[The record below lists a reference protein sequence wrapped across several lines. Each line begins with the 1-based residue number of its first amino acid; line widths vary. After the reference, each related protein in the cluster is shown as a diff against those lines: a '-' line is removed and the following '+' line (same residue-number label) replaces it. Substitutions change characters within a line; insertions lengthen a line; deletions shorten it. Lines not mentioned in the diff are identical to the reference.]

1 MKDLEKLKQT
11 YGEVLELL
19 TPSGNVVRLR
29 QQTGED
35 DDIISN
41 AADSIDGSSFANF
54 ISTIVVDSDIT
65 ELGTLT
71 TKDVLDLKLA
81 DKYFILISSRIFSIG
96 QIVKFE
102 YIWEGDKYP
111 IPYEEDLGLY
121 IWDYKKKFP
130 EVGDED
136 YYPFR
141 IKPYNKGK
149 EKSRKITLSTEKKIH
164 YKYNNGY
171 SERYLMSLPSQE
183 QTKNQ
188 ELIARDIELEINNK
202 WVKIESFKSFTPL
215 EMMEIRNDVEK
226 NDPVMDIF
234 SELIH
239 PIKKTKT
246 LFAII
251 GSADFF
257 FPREI

>member
-19 TPSGNVVRLR
+19 TPSGNIVRLR

-35 DDIISN
+35 DDILSN
-41 AADSIDGSSFANF
+41 AADSVDGSSFANF
-54 ISTIVVDSDIT
+54 VSTIVVDSDIT
-65 ELGTLT
+65 ELGTLNVE
-71 TKDVLDLKLA
+71 DVLNLKLG

-102 YIWEGDKYP
+102 YTWEGDKHP

-136 YYPFR
+136 YHLFR
-141 IKPYNKGK
+141 IPPYDKGK
-149 EKSRKITLSTEKKIH
+149 EKLRKITLSTGRKIRYKHNDGHSEK
-164 YKYNNGY
+164 
-171 SERYLMSLPSQE
+171 YLISLPLQE

-188 ELIARDIELEINNK
+188 ELIARDIELEINKK
-202 WVKIESFKSFTPL
+202 WVKVESFKNFTPL

-239 PIKKTKT
+239 PTKKTKT
-246 LFAII
+246 LYAII
-251 GSADFF
+251 GSSDFF